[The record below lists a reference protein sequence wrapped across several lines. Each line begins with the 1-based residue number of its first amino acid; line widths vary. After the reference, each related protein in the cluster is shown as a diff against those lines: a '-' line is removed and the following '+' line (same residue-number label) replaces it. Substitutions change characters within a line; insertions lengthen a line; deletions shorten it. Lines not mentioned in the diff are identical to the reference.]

1 MFDKLRDLIAT
12 HKAAA
17 LIRNTTAVQW
27 ETSRPVL
34 AELGIV
40 RAFDDHGMLI
50 WALYQ
55 GKIGILSR
63 HARADV
69 REAVDLRDGRLVAT
83 LFIRDGF
90 KLP

>member
-1 MFDKLRDLIAT
+1 MFDPLRDQLPH

-40 RAFDDHGMLI
+40 RAFDDLGMLT
-50 WALYQ
+50 WALYR
-55 GKIGILSR
+55 GKVGILSK
-63 HARADV
+63 HDRADV
-69 REAVDLRDGRLVAT
+69 RDAVDLRDGRLVAT
-83 LFIRDGF
+83 LYIRDGF